1 MENKRYSLSFDEIE
15 NKIEVDLEGL
25 VFEVKN
31 IQDKKYYEE
40 LDTDNQDIVDI
51 EIEKVIGKGSIEK
64 INKLRKEKGKDEL
77 DLGTKLNLLLQLI
90 GIYNIAVAKNTGNA
104 VYNIVNKT
112 NNTIS
117 EVTSQLGNRK
127 QRRNYNRAYNRNN
140 RRYY

>member
-90 GIYNIAVAKNTGNA
+90 GIYNIAVAKNTSNTA
-104 VYNIVNKT
+104 YNIVNKT
-112 NNTIS
+112 NNAIS
-117 EVTSQLGNRK
+117 EMTSQLGNRK
-127 QRRNYNRAYNRNN
+127 KRRNYNRGYNRNN